1 MRYRLKRRG
10 LATGPITMDDRLYVE
25 HIDTQDE
32 TMALA
37 DTLVQDQGRS
47 RDYWLQMLT
56 DGGRV

>member
-1 MRYRLKRRG
+1 
-10 LATGPITMDDRLYVE
+10 MDDRLYVE